1 MILILQRFCIS
12 LKGKES
18 STKPQSKR
26 FPVNSTRNNGQ
37 LQTSLVTIGKPVMMH
52 TALAEVSGPSGE
64 TAERVRLL
72 LDCSSQILYIS
83 HIFGKKTEV

>member
-1 MILILQRFCIS
+1 MNYQMNHHRS
-12 LKGKES
+12 LCPKH
-18 STKPQSKR
+18 
-26 FPVNSTRNNGQ
+26 FPVNSIRNNGQ

>member
-37 LQTSLVTIGKPVMMH
+37 LQTSLVEIGKQAMVQI
-52 TALAEVSGPSGE
+52 ALAEVSSPSDE
-64 TAERVRLL
+64 NTKRITLL
-72 LDCSSQILYIS
+72 MGLIANNHTSHYIWL
-83 HIFGKKTEV
+83 GK